1 MARVLKPSHCDD
13 RGRVARN
20 RGWNSDQLVAPRK
33 KKKEPKK
40 RKEMRNEKERRQS
53 GETEDGEENLRWKNR
68 RGWQLLGAPGR
79 TVCRAAEGG
88 AAAAMSASISRRQC
102 SERQS
107 KRKKNERWE
116 KIAASG
122 ENNESVRPSRPASS
136 VRRGL
141 WFQYDFRMLLCKD
154 DVIQFGSELNMWNFQ
169 MR

>member
-33 KKKEPKK
+33 KKKNQRKGKK
-40 RKEMRNEKERRQS
+40 C
-53 GETEDGEENLRWKNR
+53 ETKR
-68 RGWQLLGAPGR
+68 RGDRVERQRMERKTSGGKIE
-79 TVCRAAEGG
+79 EGG
-88 AAAAMSASISRRQC
+88 SCSAHLDGPSVVRPKGEQQRRC
-102 SERQS
+102 RHRSAGANVPNA
-107 KRKKNERWE
+107 KAKGKKNERWE